1 MEKITSLSNSLVK
14 ETAKLSQKKYRDAEC
29 KILLEGYKPIY
40 EAYLCGLDIEYV
52 FVNESK
58 VAEYKFVKEKL
69 IIASEAVLK
78 KISTTESIP
87 EAVGVCKRKSFDLN
101 NVGKFQKVVL
111 LEDIKDAGN
120 LGTILRTSCAL
131 GADLVVLFGDCV
143 DLYNPKVVRSAVGA
157 LWKIPIIQTTDI
169 EFIKSQFKNHTK
181 IATLPRSKNL
191 LSKFN
196 SEIPFVV
203 MFGSEAD
210 GLSEKLIE
218 VCDKDVKIEMKD
230 NVESLNLSISCGI
243 ILYKLLIN

>member
-1 MEKITSLSNSLVK
+1 MEKITSISNILVK
-14 ETAKLSQKKYRDAEC
+14 ETAKLSQKKYRDAEG
-29 KILLEGYKPIY
+29 KILLEGYKPIN

-52 FVNESK
+52 FVNENK
-58 VAEYKFVKEKL
+58 VAEYEFIKEKL
-69 IIASEAVLK
+69 IITTDAVLK
-78 KISTTESIP
+78 KISTTESVP
-87 EAVGVCKRKSFDLN
+87 EAVGVCRRKNYDLKN
-101 NVGKFQKVVL
+101 AGKFQKVVL
-111 LEDIKDAGN
+111 LENIKDAGN

-131 GADLVVLFGDCV
+131 GADLVILFGDCV

-157 LWKIPIIQTTDI
+157 LWKIPIIHTTNI
-169 EFIKSQFKNHTK
+169 EFIKTQFKNHVK

-196 SEIPFVV
+196 SEVPFVV

-210 GLSEKLIE
+210 GLSGKLIE
-218 VCDKDVKIEMKD
+218 ACDKDVKIEMKD